1 MKQYIKAT
9 ILNMSQS
16 EILEIV
22 PGDTIERLKKSDPA
36 PEFRVYCVGHEGDAH
51 AQELSFGGK
60 ISKAFN
66 YVKDMIVRIAEKIQ
80 YGTPLYHLHAGMNTG
95 DGREKLGEVVGKA
108 VKNIAGKISAVAA
121 IYLYPQYRKMQLD
134 VASIEADIVYIPKGE
149 SRGDVID
156 VQQVTGIALASSA
169 TEKPAFPGATLLGVI
184 QALQGAET
192 MTKEEIRE
200 AIRELKLKPM
210 DVFER
215 ADIIESDPYKDL
227 ETKKKN
233 EEAFA
238 KRKEKDLSDEHEK
251 VIDLQKK
258 LDETSGKVKTLTE
271 KVNTSTSRTLIDASI
286 TARKLDAKS
295 KAFIER
301 NSSQFKS
308 DKEGEELKQ
317 DVERFVDGQIK
328 ELEAIAKDLGVEIKK
343 EPVPAA
349 GAGSPAA
356 DGAAGGTSKDDL
368 EDPAKNDFI
377 PKD

>member
-1 MKQYIKAT
+1 
-9 ILNMSQS
+9 
-16 EILEIV
+16 
-22 PGDTIERLKKSDPA
+22 
-36 PEFRVYCVGHEGDAH
+36 
-51 AQELSFGGK
+51 
-60 ISKAFN
+60 
-66 YVKDMIVRIAEKIQ
+66 
-80 YGTPLYHLHAGMNTG
+80 
-95 DGREKLGEVVGKA
+95 
-108 VKNIAGKISAVAA
+108 
-121 IYLYPQYRKMQLD
+121 
-134 VASIEADIVYIPKGE
+134 
-149 SRGDVID
+149 

-192 MTKEEIRE
+192 MTKEEVRE

-210 DVFER
+210 DVFEKS
-215 ADIIESDPYKDL
+215 DITESDPYKDL

-238 KRKEKDLSDEHEK
+238 KRKEKDLNDEHEK

-258 LDETSGKVKTLTE
+258 LDDTTGKVKTLTE
-271 KVNTSTSRTLIDASI
+271 KVNTSASKSLIDTSI
-286 TARKLDAKS
+286 TARKLDAKA

-301 NSSQFKS
+301 NSGQFKS

-317 DVERFVDGQIK
+317 EVERFVDGQIK

-343 EPVPAA
+343 EQPAA
-349 GAGSPAA
+349 GAAGSPAA
-356 DGAAGGTSKDDL
+356 DGTTPGANKEDL